1 MQDLAEEYKWS
12 LGEQLHELNAGGQ
25 SAAER
30 AYHAVLDSG
39 VPRRVLKAATGTA
52 LVVFGAVLL
61 YIPTVILYIIMYYR
75 YLPELVTTVP
85 VYLQYGVGPNP
96 FGIASLDHLHAF
108 QPYDISVLLT
118 LPRSP
123 ANLERGNFMVALH
136 LLTPDPSASSSPNLP
151 YIPPVRPASPLG
163 QKPGQPA
170 GDAAA
175 AAAADDDDDDDT
187 TALFQPHHLQ
197 PTRPNLAAYLAAHRI
212 QHTAAR
218 PAILPYADPLAS
230 LAARLLLLPYHVLFP
245 ARASAARLALPM
257 AEALAFA
264 PRRAVPRSLLL
275 EVQGGQALQV
285 YEVSVRFVARLR
297 GLRWLVYRW
306 RVAAFVLITG
316 GMWVA
321 EVVVLMAVLVA
332 LRLWVGKA
340 SQDRGEA
347 RRPGVRGGGG
357 RGPAGSGESDGGD
370 GSSGYD
376 AGESGLAVKSSASAS
391 ERRDKAEKGVKKEEE
406 EGEAQGGGEM
416 PLLEIPQYDAGQD
429 AEADDEAESPRV
441 PRRESGKGKGKEKVA
456 AAQEEGSDSEVVG
469 VGTSYSGPLDNAG
482 ARRRNVLSSGTSQ

>member
-1 MQDLAEEYKWS
+1 
-12 LGEQLHELNAGGQ
+12 
-25 SAAER
+25 
-30 AYHAVLDSG
+30 
-39 VPRRVLKAATGTA
+39 VLKAATGTA

-151 YIPPVRPASPLG
+151 YIPP
-163 QKPGQPA
+163 
-170 GDAAA
+170 
-175 AAAADDDDDDDT
+175 
-187 TALFQPHHLQ
+187 
-197 PTRPNLAAYLAAHRI
+197 
-212 QHTAAR
+212 HTAAR

-321 EVVVLMAVLVA
+321 EVVVL
-332 LRLWVGKA
+332 
-340 SQDRGEA
+340 
-347 RRPGVRGGGG
+347 
-357 RGPAGSGESDGGD
+357 
-370 GSSGYD
+370 
-376 AGESGLAVKSSASAS
+376 
-391 ERRDKAEKGVKKEEE
+391 
-406 EGEAQGGGEM
+406 
-416 PLLEIPQYDAGQD
+416 
-429 AEADDEAESPRV
+429 
-441 PRRESGKGKGKEKVA
+441 
-456 AAQEEGSDSEVVG
+456 
-469 VGTSYSGPLDNAG
+469 
-482 ARRRNVLSSGTSQ
+482 